1 MIYDADGKEVF
12 RKYRRTITSM
22 FDICIRYTLD
32 THFWKN
38 VVISTIADAQLT
50 AFQ

>member
-1 MIYDADGKEVF
+1 
-12 RKYRRTITSM
+12 M

-38 VVISTIADAQLT
+38 VVISTIT
-50 AFQ
+50 GE

>member
-1 MIYDADGKEVF
+1 
-12 RKYRRTITSM
+12 M

-38 VVISTIADAQLT
+38 VVISTIAGE
-50 AFQ
+50 

>member
-1 MIYDADGKEVF
+1 
-12 RKYRRTITSM
+12 M

-38 VVISTIADAQLT
+38 VIISTIADA
-50 AFQ
+50 

>member
-1 MIYDADGKEVF
+1 
-12 RKYRRTITSM
+12 M

-38 VVISTIADAQLT
+38 VVISKIADA
-50 AFQ
+50 

>member
-1 MIYDADGKEVF
+1 
-12 RKYRRTITSM
+12 M

-32 THFWKN
+32 TSFWKN
-38 VVISTIADAQLT
+38 VVISMITDERLT